1 MEIKR
6 LKKVVFKWDGDN
18 SRLMSAEETVSH
30 LRVQEYL
37 DDVSELNIPSSQTE
51 WYNVDVASLLTG
63 SKVLGH
69 EVDQC
74 TGDSL
79 LFLERSVMLC
89 SPSAGKMQHFPK
101 HLLHCFVDDNRCD
114 CNEHDGVLFR
124 AELFS
129 ISPTEEQLCWER
141 CCRSEMEIPDV
152 QSRVARWLSWL
163 NA

>member
-1 MEIKR
+1 
-6 LKKVVFKWDGDN
+6 
-18 SRLMSAEETVSH
+18 
-30 LRVQEYL
+30 
-37 DDVSELNIPSSQTE
+37 
-51 WYNVDVASLLTG
+51 
-63 SKVLGH
+63 
-69 EVDQC
+69 
-74 TGDSL
+74 
-79 LFLERSVMLC
+79 MLC

-101 HLLHCFVDDNRCD
+101 HLLHCFVDDNRCE

-141 CCRSEMEIPDV
+141 CCRSEMEIPDA

>member
-1 MEIKR
+1 M
-6 LKKVVFKWDGDN
+6 
-18 SRLMSAEETVSH
+18 AH

-37 DDVSELNIPSSQTE
+37 DDVSELDIPSSQTE

-69 EVDQC
+69 EVDRC

-79 LFLERSVMLC
+79 LFLEKSVMLC
-89 SPSAGKMQHFPK
+89 NPSAGKMQHFPK
-101 HLLHCFVDDNRCD
+101 HLLHCFVDDNRCE
-114 CNEHDGVLFR
+114 CSEHDGVLFR

-152 QSRVARWLSWL
+152 QRRVSHWLSWL
-163 NA
+163 NT

>member
-1 MEIKR
+1 
-6 LKKVVFKWDGDN
+6 
-18 SRLMSAEETVSH
+18 MSAEETMAH

-37 DDVSELNIPSSQTE
+37 DDVSELDMPSSQTE
-51 WYNVDVASLLTG
+51 WYNVDVASLLNG

-101 HLLHCFVDDNRCD
+101 HLLTASSTTIAVSATSTTECCSAQSCSRYPPPRSNSAGSAAAAPRWRSRMP
-114 CNEHDGVLFR
+114 R
-124 AELFS
+124 AGSL
-129 ISPTEEQLCWER
+129 
-141 CCRSEMEIPDV
+141 
-152 QSRVARWLSWL
+152 AG
-163 NA
+163 

>member
-1 MEIKR
+1 
-6 LKKVVFKWDGDN
+6 
-18 SRLMSAEETVSH
+18 MSAEETMAH

-37 DDVSELNIPSSQTE
+37 DDVSELDIPSSQTE

-69 EVDQC
+69 EVDRC

-79 LFLERSVMLC
+79 LFLEKSVMLC

-101 HLLHCFVDDNRCD
+101 HLLHCFVDDNRCE
-114 CNEHDGVLFR
+114 CSEHDGVLFR

-152 QSRVARWLSWL
+152 QRRVSHWLSWL
-163 NA
+163 NT